1 MRKLIFVAFFILM
14 AIYCYARQVDASN
27 SSIANALPGD
37 YIIRSNGDKV
47 VLKQTD
53 IDYARRQL
61 GLNTVKTNQSSQK
74 TSRNVS
80 SKMDP
85 FLTLVLTVIGVIIL
99 VIWIEWN
106 IGKAIG
112 KCLSKE
118 TGVVLGVILIVLA
131 VPIFIGI
138 PIIIYSKGPKI
149 YRST

>member
-1 MRKLIFVAFFILM
+1 MRKPFFVALFILT
-14 AIYCYARQVDASN
+14 AIYCYARQVGASN

-37 YIIRSNGDKV
+37 YIIRSNGNKV
-47 VLKQTD
+47 ILKQTD

-61 GLNTVKTNQSSQK
+61 GLNTVKTNQNSQ
-74 TSRNVS
+74 TSPNKVS

-85 FLTLVLTVIGVIIL
+85 FLKFVLTVIGVIIL
-99 VIWIEWN
+99 IIWIEWS

-118 TGVVLGVILIVLA
+118 TGIVLGVILIVLA

-138 PIIIYSKGPKI
+138 PIIIYSKGPKR
-149 YRST
+149 Y

>member
-1 MRKLIFVAFFILM
+1 M
-14 AIYCYARQVDASN
+14 AIYCYARQVNASN
-27 SSIANALPGD
+27 SSIANASPGD
-37 YIIRSNGDKV
+37 YIIRSNGTRV

-61 GLNTVKTNQSSQK
+61 GLNAVKTNQNSQK
-74 TSRNVS
+74 ISNKVP

-85 FLTLVLTVIGVIIL
+85 FLEFVLVVIGIVIL
-99 VIWIEWN
+99 VIWIEWS

-118 TGVVLGVILIVLA
+118 TGVMLGVILIVLA

-138 PIIIYSKGPKI
+138 PIIIYSKGPKP
-149 YRST
+149 YRSR